1 MDAIVQLHGYV
12 ESGFATIS
20 REFVAVRQ
28 EFRQE
33 IQSEVGGLQQVMQR
47 EFGKLQHDM
56 NRRFDRVDE
65 RFDALESRV
74 GRLEGAT

>member
-12 ESGFATIS
+12 ESGFAAVA
-20 REFVAVRQ
+20 RQFVTFGQELRQ

-33 IQSEVGGLQQVMQR
+33 LQREVGGLR
-47 EFGKLQHDM
+47 HDM

-65 RFDALESRV
+65 RLDALE
-74 GRLEGAT
+74 RL